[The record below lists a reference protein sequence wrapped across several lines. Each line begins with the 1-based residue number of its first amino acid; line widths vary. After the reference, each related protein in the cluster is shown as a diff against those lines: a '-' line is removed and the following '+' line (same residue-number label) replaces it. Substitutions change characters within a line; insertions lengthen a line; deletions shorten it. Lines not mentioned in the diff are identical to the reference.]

1 MINKDRIVPVMKSD
15 LLTLY
20 GTMLGIAG
28 TSYSVIASKD
38 VEGTFEVTGSGDAGN
53 KLADQPVKSLDLK
66 SGVTAAVVY
75 FVAAYDFEK
84 ILVAGAA
91 PTFGS
96 GSKDIIPDASTL
108 HKATLSSGEVTIT
121 YVSPVAS

>member
-53 KLADQPVKSLDLK
+53 KLADQPVKSLDIK
-66 SGVTAAVVY
+66 SGVTASVIY

-91 PTFGS
+91 PTCGS
-96 GSKDIIPDASTL
+96 GSKDIITDAATL
-108 HKATLSSGEVTIT
+108 HKATFGSGEVTIT